1 MRVLHVVATPR
12 QERSNTLRVARAF
25 LDRLAQHHPHLT
37 VDELDLPTKLPTID
51 FGITDL
57 EVVHVQPTD
66 VSALREAALATA
78 LEQARSLADSPQWTP
93 QPVGVAVG

>member
-12 QERSNTLRVARAF
+12 QERSNTLRVDRAF

-51 FGITDL
+51 FGTTDL

-78 LEQARSLADSPQWTP
+78 LGQARSLADSPQWTP